1 MTDQAIELVELLNP
15 RTQKEAPDI
24 PINTE
29 NYACDVEDEVNN
41 GEEIVEN
48 EDKPKSPWR
57 QIIKPVKPCD
67 DSQTYELFPLWR
79 IPLYTGQATERVEVA
94 NQPTQKEVPL
104 WRYSVPKMR
113 PGFPKNFKFMGF
125 YPLMSVA
132 RFLLVID
139 FVLDVATAG
148 TSQN

>member
-79 IPLYTGQATERVEVA
+79 IPLYTGQATERVEVV
-94 NQPTQKEVPL
+94 NQPTQKEVPD
-104 WRYSVPKMR
+104 VPYEAENIA
-113 PGFPKNFKFMGF
+113 G
-125 YPLMSVA
+125 
-132 RFLLVID
+132 D
-139 FVLDVATAG
+139 CEDVVDNVKEIRRN
-148 TSQN
+148 QIKV